1 MKYEMVRDNKPLLF
15 CDLTQSW
22 SDVGGGVRTYLN
34 KKRQYIREKTRHK
47 HLLIIPGKTDHTIT
61 EGCLT
66 TAYVKSPRIPGSP
79 NYRIM
84 LRNRAV
90 CKILE
95 RHQPSL
101 IECQDAYNLPW
112 AAIAHRKVYPN
123 TALVAAYMTDFPTV
137 YVERPLTKLFSAK
150 LGKWGERAAT
160 RYCANLYHQFDLAFA
175 LSRHGGAYKL
185 EAAGLNDVQI
195 VPLGVDLSAFGRE
208 KRDPGLRKAIGVA
221 DQQPILIYSG
231 RLDKEKRASVVL
243 DAFGLLPPSLGA
255 KLVMLGEGPLK
266 GSFAKKGAL
275 TPGFIDDRAE
285 LARWLASS
293 DVYVSAMAHETF
305 GISVIEAQASGLPVV
320 GVRSGAMID
329 RVLPSFGRL
338 GEVDDAQAMAS
349 NILDVLA
356 QGAGIMGH
364 RARGHVEAEFSWDRT
379 MSLLFGEVF
388 VETFARAQHRVAI
401 SAPVL
406 SKVAARCR

>member
-1 MKYEMVRDNKPLLF
+1 MKYKMVRVNTPLLF

-47 HLLIIPGKTDHTIT
+47 HLLIIPGETDHIIT
-61 EGCLT
+61 EGRFT

-95 RHQPSL
+95 RYQPSL

-175 LSRHGGAYKL
+175 LSRHGGADKL

-208 KRDPGLRKAIGVA
+208 KRDPGLRKAIGVT

-266 GSFAKKGAL
+266 GSFAAKGAL

-338 GEVDDAQAMAS
+338 GEVDDAQTMAS

-388 VETFARAQHRVAI
+388 VETFARAQQRVAF

-406 SKVAARCR
+406 SKVTARC